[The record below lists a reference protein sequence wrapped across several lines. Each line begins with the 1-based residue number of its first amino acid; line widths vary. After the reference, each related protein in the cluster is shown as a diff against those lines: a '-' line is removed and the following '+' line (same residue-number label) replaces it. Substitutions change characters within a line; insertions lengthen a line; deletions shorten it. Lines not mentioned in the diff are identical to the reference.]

1 MSSVLLSIDFHLLLY
16 LFQSYGNQLHR
27 KVRLTTMSG
36 DTAPVSHENSET
48 TYVAVAVAIFAVVSF
63 TFLFPCNFLIPLGKD
78 FKCLYFIVPSTHIS
92 YTDRRTIA
100 VVGALACYLSR
111 QFFFPSNS
119 MDVIGAIDFEVLIL
133 LSSIMIINHIVI
145 HLRETKN
152 LIEYFQSIIHKSPQY
167 GFWLLSFV
175 AFIVSPFLT
184 NDGVCLLFVE
194 PVLHI
199 FEDVKRQA
207 QSGNGKAIEDIKDG
221 PTVIN
226 NRRVKDLR
234 NSDALY
240 FLVALACSTN
250 IGSALT
256 YTGNPQNMIVASDA
270 LGVMPSYKFLAY
282 MIIPSLV
289 TWFISKFFFRL
300 IKAYSPFS
308 KYVL

>member
-1 MSSVLLSIDFHLLLY
+1 
-16 LFQSYGNQLHR
+16 
-27 KVRLTTMSG
+27 
-36 DTAPVSHENSET
+36 
-48 TYVAVAVAIFAVVSF
+48 
-63 TFLFPCNFLIPLGKD
+63 
-78 FKCLYFIVPSTHIS
+78 
-92 YTDRRTIA
+92 
-100 VVGALACYLSR
+100 
-111 QFFFPSNS
+111 
-119 MDVIGAIDFEVLIL
+119 MDVIAAIDFEVLIL

-152 LIEYFQSIIHKSPQY
+152 LIEYFQSIIQKSPQY

-175 AFIVSPFLT
+175 AFAVSPFLT

-199 FEDVKRQA
+199 FEEVKRNVQTDRHA
-207 QSGNGKAIEDIKDG
+207 VAVNAKATQEN
-221 PTVIN
+221 VASQ
-226 NRRVKDLR
+226 RVKDLR

-240 FLVALACSTN
+240 FLLALACSTN

-289 TWFISKFFFRL
+289 TWFISKFV
-300 IKAYSPFS
+300 K
-308 KYVL
+308 V